1 MIGRYLVEHAAHGPS
16 AATAAH
22 NAQALATWWGSRP
35 VAEVTPATCRAYA
48 QSRRRAGRSA
58 ATVRRELSVLSAAL
72 RHEVREGR
80 LKSAPVVPMPAP
92 PPARDR
98 WLTRAEVASLLR
110 AAKANPQ
117 RRRGAARF
125 ILLALYTG
133 GRRQALLELR
143 WSQIDLERGVL
154 DLNPPGRTQTTKGRP
169 RLPIPRRLMTFL
181 KIWGRGAASDAPV
194 IGRGGRGRSG
204 RRGSPARAVQGVRT
218 GFRAAVAEAGL
229 EGVTP
234 HTLRHTAATWLAQAG
249 VDLWQIAGWLGHS
262 VGRITERY
270 AHHHPAYLADAR
282 NALDRPRQVS
292 VAVSVAGRKRRSD

>member
-80 LKSAPVVPMPAP
+80 LTSAPVVPMPAP

-110 AAKANPQ
+110 AARANPQ

-133 GRRQALLELR
+133 GRRQALLDLR

-154 DLNPPGRTQTTKGRP
+154 DLNPPGRTQTAKGRP

-181 KIWGRGAASDAPV
+181 KIWGRGAAGDEPV
-194 IGRGGRGRSG
+194 IK
-204 RRGSPARAVQGVRT
+204 RRGQAVQGVRT
-218 GFRAAVAEAGL
+218 GFRAAVAAAGL

-292 VAVSVAGRKRRSD
+292 VAVSVAGRRRRSD